1 MCYFI
6 IQHTEYKNKVREEYH
21 TYSIEL
27 WQILLIII
35 SFIIHWFMA
44 LVTIIFFLICYILM
58 LSDQIYVR
66 FKSNKVSLLIYKIYK
81 LLRKKII

>member
-1 MCYFI
+1 MKDS
-6 IQHTEYKNKVREEYH
+6 KNKMASADGPFKNYYECLEYV
-21 TYSIEL
+21 L
-27 WQILLIII
+27 QILLIII